1 MNKKHY
7 NRKNIILIHSVCSI
21 ILLITGVILFIETSK
36 RNEWNI
42 AGAGLTIFSIGL
54 MELMMHVIDK
64 EHDITIDYNK
74 KEIIFN
80 LTLNEKKKLIAPFN
94 NIVNVYKYNK
104 YQLKEEIKIKKY
116 PKETLV
122 IEKQYQKIYISIDK
136 FSKKDM
142 KALIEEIL
150 KVREKN
156 ENNI

>member
-7 NRKNIILIHSVCSI
+7 NRKNIILIDSFCSI
-21 ILLITGVILFIETSK
+21 ILLIIGVILFIETSK

-42 AGAGLTIFSIGL
+42 AGAGLIIFSIGL

-80 LTLNEKKKLIAPFN
+80 LPLNEKKKSIIPFN
-94 NIVNVYKYNK
+94 SIVNVYKYNK

-136 FSKKDM
+136 FSEKDI
-142 KALIEEIL
+142 KELIEEIL